1 MNTEG
6 INATEITGGYKYLI
20 LQLDTAPIAIDE
32 INANKISKKTKPII
46 SVGPANNGKI

>member
-20 LQLDTAPIAIDE
+20 LLLESTPIAIEDKHV
-32 INANKISKKTKPII
+32 NKISKNTKPIM

>member
-6 INATEITGGYKYLI
+6 IKITDTITGYKNLI
-20 LQLDTAPIAIDE
+20 LLLETSPNIKDSKRVAERIKNTIPIA
-32 INANKISKKTKPII
+32 